1 MAGRLLDEDPER
13 AWQHAQAAQRRA
25 ARIAVVREAAGI
37 TAYRAGMFEEALRE
51 LRTVR
56 RMTGSDEYLPLIADC
71 ERGLGR
77 PERAL
82 AVAASPEAARLDT
95 ASQAEMQ
102 LVAAGART
110 DMGNPGAAVVLLQ
123 SLANRTSRQAPWRAR
138 VYSAYAD
145 ALETAG
151 RSSEAREWLERAA
164 AADLTGETGALERL
178 TGSFDGDVIDLEEE
192 PGDGHPDA
200 RD

>member
-1 MAGRLLDEDPER
+1 
-13 AWQHAQAAQRRA
+13 
-25 ARIAVVREAAGI
+25 
-37 TAYRAGMFEEALRE
+37 
-51 LRTVR
+51 
-56 RMTGSDEYLPLIADC
+56 
-71 ERGLGR
+71 
-77 PERAL
+77 
-82 AVAASPEAARLDT
+82 VAASPEAARLDT